1 MRKLKTFAHRK
12 VDVMEIGL
20 CLYLAAAVAMAVL
33 GIDLTGVVNEAL
45 LPDQARFQAL
55 WSRNPALDYM
65 PSLFL
70 GMLILYVPVLLANLA
85 WFRRRLAWISPSMEP
100 MEYWRLSLACLVLGA
115 GAPVMLFLALGVG
128 PATSLK
134 TAAFL
139 EFASSGDLTVAAIF
153 FLTFWISAL
162 LLAGV
167 YFFLRLARYY
177 R

>member
-1 MRKLKTFAHRK
+1 MPKFKAFAHRK
-12 VDVMEIGL
+12 FDVMEIA
-20 CLYLAAAVAMAVL
+20 LYLYLVAAIAMSVL
-33 GIDLTGVVNEAL
+33 GIDLTGLVHEAL

-55 WSRNPALDYM
+55 WSRNRALDYM
-65 PSLFL
+65 PSLFF
-70 GMLILYVPVLLANLA
+70 GMLFLYVPVLIANLA
-85 WFRRRLAWISPSMEP
+85 WFRRRLTWTAPSMVP

-115 GAPVMLFLALGVG
+115 GAPVMLFLAFGVG
-128 PATSLK
+128 SATSLR

-139 EFASSGDLTVAAIF
+139 EFTSRSDLTVAAIF

-162 LLAGV
+162 LLPGA